1 MSILADRYAE
11 GFFALAL
18 EKNLVEEYKKQI
30 DFVKETFDDADILP
44 FFKSY
49 KVSKETKKELI
60 ENSFKD
66 SLDKYVFNF
75 LDLLIDKNR
84 VIYYDEIF
92 DKFHKLC
99 NENLNIKEGI
109 IETAREID
117 DSLIRKLE
125 TSLSKDGYLVI
136 LKPKINK
143 SLISGFCITFDD
155 KVIDNSMKQKINKM
169 EEMLKRKDGVY
180 GA

>member
-11 GFFALAL
+11 GLFALAL
-18 EKNLVEEYKKQI
+18 EKNAVAAYKEQI
-30 DFVKETFDDADILP
+30 DFVRECFNNIDILP

-49 KVSKETKKELI
+49 KVPKETKKELI
-60 ENSFKD
+60 NNSFKD
-66 SLDKYVFNF
+66 CLDKYIFNF

-84 VIYYDEIF
+84 IVYYDEIF
-92 DKFHKLC
+92 EKFHILC
-99 NENLNIKEGI
+99 NDNLNIKEGI
-109 IETAREID
+109 IETAREVD
-117 DSLIRKLE
+117 KNLIKKLE
-125 TSLSKDGYLVI
+125 DYLSKDACQIV

-155 KVIDNSMKQKINKM
+155 KVIDNSMKQRISKM